1 MRRSFVLPVVTLS
14 VAALALSLH
23 SQTSSVS
30 AVPVSLSRAANAS
43 PALPRQNTSPPF
55 APQSPQQ
62 DRKEAAGISTVIID
76 PAHGGP
82 DSGARGPAGIIESEV
97 VLDFA
102 RAIRVALEA
111 QHLRALLTREG
122 NQNPTFD
129 DRSAMVNGLSGA
141 IFVSLHVSST
151 GPLGTARVYFYALP
165 PASPQA
171 SPSSASSGT
180 LTQRGPTAVSSTAS
194 SMHPGLVEWDRA
206 QEKSID
212 QSRQLAV
219 LVQTE
224 LALKFKGSPDQPL
237 SAPVRQLRTIAAPA
251 IAVEV
256 SSIEEMDVT
265 QLQQMSQPLAEAIAR
280 AIEEFRNEP
289 GGVANTP
296 GGGH

>member
-1 MRRSFVLPVVTLS
+1 MRCSYVLPFVTLS
-14 VAALALSLH
+14 AAALALSLH
-23 SQTSSVS
+23 SQTSSES
-30 AVPVSLSRAANAS
+30 ATPVSLSRAADATL
-43 PALPRQNTSPPF
+43 ALPRQNTPTLF
-55 APQSPQQ
+55 APQNPPQ

-82 DSGARGPAGIIESEV
+82 DSGARGPNGIIESEV

-129 DRSAMVNGLSGA
+129 DRSAMVNGTNGA
-141 IFVSLHVSST
+141 IFVSVHVSST

-171 SPSSASSGT
+171 SPSSAFSGT
-180 LTQRGPTAVSSTAS
+180 AQRSAAAPGLAAS
-194 SMHPGLVEWDRA
+194 SIHPGLIEWDRA
-206 QEKSID
+206 QERSID

-237 SAPVRQLRTIAAPA
+237 SAPVRQLRTVAAPA

-256 SSIEEMDVT
+256 SSIEEADVT
-265 QLQQMSQPLAEAIAR
+265 QLQQMAQPLAEAVAR

-289 GGVANTP
+289 GGAANAP
-296 GGGH
+296 AEGH